1 MDKKELTK
9 FVTETYTKYA
19 RQALEKGKLYLAGK
33 LTKEELD
40 KELEVLAD
48 ACSEELLNR

>member
-1 MDKKELTK
+1 MDKKELNK
-9 FVTETYTKYA
+9 FIKETYNKYA
-19 RQALEKGKLYLAGK
+19 RTALKKGQLYLAGE
-33 LTKEELD
+33 LTKQELD